1 MDFIT
6 VLLIAISFLLI
17 FLILRSFEEAEKND
31 PLREERFKN
40 EYDLIWGVF
49 IIWLLLIGASFVV
62 YSLIEFVALLLIEYF
77 AANN

>member
-1 MDFIT
+1 MEFIT

-49 IIWLLLIGASFVV
+49 IIWLLLIGASLVV